1 MGENEPVLWGKGRFQ
16 RIVVGVI
23 VGLVIASLALMLVGG
38 ALAAPGERV
47 GRGAAVLV
55 GDEQTG
61 SPGSPG
67 LVGTDDPRPVT
78 ETPQGTSTQV
88 TDEEHIGG
96 LIAFIVFML
105 GGVLLLLRG
114 KRRERREQAALRGS
128 ETILSGP

>member
-1 MGENEPVLWGKGRFQ
+1 MGDNGRVLWGKRRVQ

-23 VGLVIASLALMLVGG
+23 VGLVVASLALSLVGA
-38 ALAAPGERV
+38 ALAAPVEKAGP
-47 GRGAAVLV
+47 GAPALV
-55 GDEQTG
+55 GEERT
-61 SPGSPG
+61 SNPGVPG
-67 LVGTDDPRPVT
+67 IIGTDDPRPVT

-114 KRRERREQAALRGS
+114 RRRERREQEALRGS